1 MVTKV
6 GIGSVVGGF
15 LLALFNGISG
25 FMESQSFW
33 VGLTISKLI
42 GEDRSESII
51 FITEIEKLQI
61 FLDYF
66 INELPFYGVLIGF
79 GVLLLIVSLFVKD
92 H

>member
-6 GIGSVVGGF
+6 GIGSIMGGF

-25 FMESQSFW
+25 FVGSQNFW
-33 VGLTISKLI
+33 VGITLSKLI

-51 FITEIEKLQI
+51 LLTEMEKIQS
-61 FLDYF
+61 FLEYF
-66 INELPFYGVLIGF
+66 IYQLPFYGILIGF